1 MLYVVIV
8 TCEVLFW
15 VLVLA
20 GLTTRYVL
28 KRPRAGAVLL
38 VGAPLVDLVL
48 LAATVGDLRSGGT
61 AGTVHALAAV
71 YIGVSVGFGHSMVRW
86 ADERFAHRYAGGPAP
101 RRAPR
106 TGRAHAAHE
115 RRGLLRHV
123 VAYLVGVG
131 LLGLAIVGIGDPSRT
146 EAFAQVIRWWTLVL
160 GVDAVITLSYT
171 VRPRSPD
178 VVGRR
183 G

>member
-1 MLYVVIV
+1 
-8 TCEVLFW
+8 
-15 VLVLA
+15 
-20 GLTTRYVL
+20 
-28 KRPRAGAVLL
+28 
-38 VGAPLVDLVL
+38 
-48 LAATVGDLRSGGT
+48 
-61 AGTVHALAAV
+61 
-71 YIGVSVGFGHSMVRW
+71 
-86 ADERFAHRYAGGPAP
+86 
-101 RRAPR
+101 
-106 TGRAHAAHE
+106 
-115 RRGLLRHV
+115 
-123 VAYLVGVG
+123 VG